1 MNQNRD
7 IRTNHLVL
15 VIQIAVTGSLV
26 EEAAV
31 SHIAAKKAIKAIVLR
46 KAIALKKVAA
56 QRKV

>member
-1 MNQNRD
+1 MNLNRD

-26 EEAAV
+26 GEAAV
-31 SHIAAKKAIKAIVLR
+31 SHIAAKKAIKAIVLK

>member
-1 MNQNRD
+1 MNLNRD
-7 IRTNHLVL
+7 IHTNHLVL

-26 EEAAV
+26 GEDAV

>member
-31 SHIAAKKAIKAIVLR
+31 SHIAAKKAIKAI
-46 KAIALKKVAA
+46 ALKKVAA

>member
-1 MNQNRD
+1 VNLNRD

-26 EEAAV
+26 GEAAV
-31 SHIAAKKAIKAIVLR
+31 SHIAAKKAIKAI
-46 KAIALKKVAA
+46 ALKKVAA